1 MIAFTAASSINQPA
15 PAKAKVRIDL
25 FSASKLLSLRAM
37 AATAP
42 TLQTATSD
50 PAFAVH
56 FTNPYPLLRFVP
68 QPATHWKFFGSGE
81 LVFKPN
87 SIVLRGRRPR
97 PLGFTEQ
104 SLEISLADL
113 FNVGYV
119 DRIVQFHVRIPLAA
133 EKLMQLWVRDEE
145 EARHIVQLLP
155 TERTPEFERVASER
169 EKFRQALEAIGARS
183 VVTPA
188 LVVLNGLAFA
198 WALYLGAGIL
208 TPHGAALIRAGSNFG
223 PFTLDGQWWR
233 LLSSLFLHFGLPH
246 LLMNMWA
253 LWQSGRLAERLFGSL
268 RFVLLYVFSGLC
280 GNVASLFWNPAVN
293 TAGASPA
300 LFGVLGA
307 LLAFV
312 LRTGTRVP
320 TEVSSGLRISG
331 SVFVLYSLVNGLT
344 HSGCENSALLGGLVS
359 GFAIGWLLAR
369 PLNVEG
375 RSSYVGQ
382 LSVAVL
388 GGTVALGVLS
398 WPLFHPNAV
407 KAAEWHFRNELQLYR
422 WDEQRAQAEQHAI
435 DQQQLEG
442 NITRTQWGELIARDI
457 LPRWEAAEGRFTSV
471 HLPTES
477 ALASLQAQIVSYLDD
492 RRVALTVL
500 SEAARY
506 NDAKKLRQG
515 KLLFARS
522 RARQIELARHLPP

>member
-1 MIAFTAASSINQPA
+1 
-15 PAKAKVRIDL
+15 
-25 FSASKLLSLRAM
+25 
-37 AATAP
+37 
-42 TLQTATSD
+42 
-50 PAFAVH
+50 
-56 FTNPYPLLRFVP
+56 
-68 QPATHWKFFGSGE
+68 
-81 LVFKPN
+81 
-87 SIVLRGRRPR
+87 
-97 PLGFTEQ
+97 
-104 SLEISLADL
+104 
-113 FNVGYV
+113 
-119 DRIVQFHVRIPLAA
+119 
-133 EKLMQLWVRDEE
+133 
-145 EARHIVQLLP
+145 
-155 TERTPEFERVASER
+155 
-169 EKFRQALEAIGARS
+169 
-183 VVTPA
+183 
-188 LVVLNGLAFA
+188 
-198 WALYLGAGIL
+198 
-208 TPHGAALIRAGSNFG
+208 
-223 PFTLDGQWWR
+223 
-233 LLSSLFLHFGLPH
+233 
-246 LLMNMWA
+246 
-253 LWQSGRLAERLFGSL
+253 
-268 RFVLLYVFSGLC
+268 
-280 GNVASLFWNPAVN
+280 
-293 TAGASPA
+293 
-300 LFGVLGA
+300 
-307 LLAFV
+307 
-312 LRTGTRVP
+312 
-320 TEVSSGLRISG
+320 
-331 SVFVLYSLVNGLT
+331 
-344 HSGCENSALLGGLVS
+344 
-359 GFAIGWLLAR
+359 
-369 PLNVEG
+369 LNVEG